1 MNERRIQRIQELI
14 KERVAEV
21 IDRDLAD
28 PQLGMIT
35 VTRVTVDREL
45 QHCVVY
51 WSVLGDDKD
60 RRRNEQ
66 VLTRAAGYVQR
77 EVAKV
82 LHTRTAPRVRFE
94 FDADLEGALRLERV
108 LEELRAEREAK
119 GSATAEPGDD
129 SASDGDPVSPPADP
143 QP

>member
-51 WSVLGDDKD
+51 WSVLGDEKD

-66 VLTRAAGYVQR
+66 VLNRAAGYVQR

-94 FDADLEGALRLERV
+94 FDADLEGALRLEQV
-108 LEELRAEREAK
+108 LEELRAEREAR
-119 GSATAEPGDD
+119 APEEPPPTSED
-129 SASDGDPVSPPADP
+129 SPRDP
-143 QP
+143 